1 VTTTPEFLS
10 PPAPDDPESVQRPDE
25 SLGQVVCRAA
35 DGLDMVR
42 RAAAELARRAAL
54 AARE

>member
-1 VTTTPEFLS
+1 MLTSPDFLA